1 MVEHA
6 IDYIETRITSPEYN
20 LKDIWL
26 DNVDIPGGEIGIK
39 ELTIVNCVWT
49 VMQRFSTGG
58 E

>member
-1 MVEHA
+1 MPLTTN
-6 IDYIETRITSPEYN
+6 ETRITSPEDN